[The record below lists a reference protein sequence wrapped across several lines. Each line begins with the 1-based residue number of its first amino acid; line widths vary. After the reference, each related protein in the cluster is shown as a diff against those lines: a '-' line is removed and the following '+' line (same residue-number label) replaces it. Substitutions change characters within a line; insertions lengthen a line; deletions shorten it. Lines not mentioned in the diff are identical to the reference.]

1 MVRIRE
7 ARFGGDRDL
16 ELRRN
21 TFFKELDKYSSSK
34 ERSRIINL
42 LIAR

>member
-7 ARFGGDRDL
+7 ARLFWGDRDL

-34 ERSRIINL
+34 EKV
-42 LIAR
+42 